1 MRGERAT
8 PYLNPSHWEPGGGW
22 GPHWWVAVLAVR
34 RRTKT
39 EGGNRTQRKL
49 LYGIARMPLT
59 TEGRYLL
66 TPTTHRALKEVR
78 ATKVMEA
85 FPLKRNNTLNNKLIN
100 HDQ

>member
-1 MRGERAT
+1 MSGGRAT
-8 PYLNPSHWEPGGGW
+8 PYLNPSHWEW

-39 EGGNRTQRKL
+39 EGGNRTQMKL
-49 LYGIARMPLT
+49 RYGVASKPLT
-59 TEGRYLL
+59 TEVRYLL

-85 FPLKRNNTLNNKLIN
+85 FPLKRNNTLNNNLIN
-100 HDQ
+100 